1 MDSMKVVHDH
11 TARKP
16 SPRVGRFM
24 EGLLYFVEAAVWIG
38 AISGTSISILLG
50 KYLLAMILSLIA
62 LGMILRLKRGRAE
75 R

>member
-1 MDSMKVVHDH
+1 
-11 TARKP
+11 
-16 SPRVGRFM
+16 M